1 MDVTSMN
8 GYLQSQYANAA
19 ENTSKSIGKIS
30 KDSSREEIT
39 EAVKGFETFMLE
51 QVLKQT
57 KESLI
62 PKDDKED
69 HTMSMYKDFF
79 MDTAYTKVASQL
91 VDQMGGKI
99 TDDFV
104 DQIMRNYGITGN
116 SNPQTDNMGLDAAT
130 VSDDIAATN
139 ASTVTEVQA

>member
-1 MDVTSMN
+1 
-8 GYLQSQYANAA
+8 
-19 ENTSKSIGKIS
+19 
-30 KDSSREEIT
+30 
-39 EAVKGFETFMLE
+39 
-51 QVLKQT
+51 
-57 KESLI
+57 
-62 PKDDKED
+62 
-69 HTMSMYKDFF
+69 MSMYKDFF